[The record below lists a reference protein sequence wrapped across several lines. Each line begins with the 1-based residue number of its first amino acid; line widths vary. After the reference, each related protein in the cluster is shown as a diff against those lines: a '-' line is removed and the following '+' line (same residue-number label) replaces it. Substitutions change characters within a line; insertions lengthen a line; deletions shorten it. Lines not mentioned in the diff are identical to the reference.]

1 MLYLIAILALGIL
14 VIIHEAGHFLVARLS
29 GMRVD
34 TFSVGFGP
42 ALWRAQRG
50 ETTYQVAAVPLGG
63 FVQIAGLNPG
73 DEIDPEDPRSY
84 TNRPAWQRFATIA
97 AGPFI
102 NYMFAVLLLITL
114 NLTMGVPVLGNGAV
128 VESLVKGRPAAAAGV
143 LPGDEIVRIN
153 DKPITLFGQVAPL
166 VDASQGKALQVEVL
180 RGQEHKTV
188 TVQPVQDD
196 GKWRIGIALRPRDER
211 RHLGAW
217 EAVKTGFVEP
227 AVRSWLTL
235 KALYDSARGK
245 QKAEFGS
252 VIKIVDVMKERIGMG
267 WVRGVEIVAII
278 STMLGFFNLLP
289 IPALDGGR
297 LVFLG
302 WEIITRRP
310 VSQRVEQVVHT
321 IGMVVLLALIALLMF
336 KDIRAK
342 FVGG

>member
-14 VIIHEAGHFLVARLS
+14 VIIHEAGHFLVARYA

-42 ALWRAQRG
+42 SLWRVRRG
-50 ETTYQVAAVPLGG
+50 ETVYQVAAVPLGG

-73 DEIDPEDPRSY
+73 DEISPDDPRAY
-84 TNRPAWQRFATIA
+84 NNRPAWLRFATIA

-102 NYMFAVLLLITL
+102 NYMFAVILLIGLNLLL
-114 NLTMGVPVLGNGAV
+114 GVPVLGGGAV
-128 VESLVKGRPAAAAGV
+128 VESLTKGRPAAAAGM
-143 LPGDEIVRIN
+143 LPGDEIVKIN
-153 DKPITLFGQVAPL
+153 DSPIAQFSQVSPL
-166 VDASQGKALQVEVL
+166 VEASGGKPLNVTIK
-180 RGQEHKTV
+180 RGTAERQV
-188 TVQPVQDD
+188 TVQPADD
-196 GKWRIGIALRPRDER
+196 NGKWRIGIALRPREER
-211 RHLGAW
+211 QHRGVV
-217 EAVKTGFVEP
+217 EAVKTGFAEP

-235 KALYDSARGK
+235 KALIDSATGK

-302 WEIITRRP
+302 WEMITRRP

-321 IGMVVLLALIALLMF
+321 IGMVVLLSLIALLMY

-342 FVGG
+342 FLGG